1 MSENKCKQVQKS
13 IDGIC
18 KEITKEELQLIH
30 RIVEEKDNDIGYV
43 LSKYHFFANIKRKS
57 HIIQDNEIV
66 GISWEEIAAELPLV
80 ILGYEGR
87 KKTALQ
93 KYNEFLSN
101 IDLSKDILHKQ
112 NQNILILIENTLPTD
127 RNYLTS
133 KE

>member
-1 MSENKCKQVQKS
+1 MLNLRDDFYKRLSEEELSENKCKQVQKS

-66 GISWEEIAAELPLV
+66 GISWEEIAAELPLI

-87 KKTALQ
+87 KRRLYK
-93 KYNEFLSN
+93 N
-101 IDLSKDILHKQ
+101 IM
-112 NQNILILIENTLPTD
+112 NFILI
-127 RNYLTS
+127 
-133 KE
+133 